1 MPSSLETKMFMD
13 FIVAKKWQADK
24 FNALVYRL
32 ESSAPANV

>member
-1 MPSSLETKMFMD
+1 MD